1 VLTPD
6 LIIQELQDIR
16 KASEKGIELLANAEN
31 KFIELDLKA
40 ETIEAQAL
48 LASEGTVVDRQA
60 RAKLASSEAR
70 YEASVARVEVQR
82 IKTKLRHLNES
93 MMAVMSAAKMVEI
106 TYRTAGVGER

>member
-1 VLTPD
+1 MLTPD

-93 MMAVMSAAKMVEI
+93 MMAVMSAGKMIELQWK
-106 TYRTAGVGER
+106 TAGVESR